1 MPRPPIACPWLPE
14 LAEGYLRAYS
24 RVSPLRRAGLWG
36 FSVESQAAPRGA
48 GFFVGFLTGKVS
60 RSAGLAPASLHLPEC
75 VVLAYVRP
83 AGSSLHR
90 RLVRRPKSL
99 FRRGHELLTKY
110 TARPPRFQFQET
122 SWAVLARHAPLSAF
136 PSREREKYARNFF
149 KETLA
154 LLVRSGLPRRLLQA
168 RKPRPSAVRSEE

>member
-14 LAEGYLRAYS
+14 LAEGYLRPYS
-24 RVSPLRRAGLWG
+24 RVLPLRRAGLWG
-36 FSVESQAAPRGA
+36 FSLESQEGPRGA

-60 RSAGLAPASLHLPEC
+60 RSAGFAPASLHPPEC
-75 VVLAYVRP
+75 IVLAYARP
-83 AGSSLHR
+83 AGSGLHR

-99 FRRGHELLTKY
+99 FRRGHELL
-110 TARPPRFQFQET
+110 ANRFQFQET
-122 SWAVLARHAPLSAF
+122 SWAVLARHVPLSAF
-136 PSREREKYARNFF
+136 PPREQEKYARNFF

-168 RKPRPSAVRSEE
+168 RKPRP